1 MFNKL
6 KPYIAYIITALISGI
21 VGYALHVFTHTC
33 PHIVSEVTVLDTVY
47 LEVPEMVTSTKPVTK
62 WRTEYETIEVPGP
75 RWEIIH
81 DTTEG
86 RIDTFTKVVFKEREA
101 TFVSQDTLRN
111 DSLWVAVTDSAN
123 CLGILSRSSVW
134 GGKYKA
140 VNTTT
145 TKTIDHKDKALK
157 YFAGA
162 NFRQQPNMPVN
173 MTVNSLVLYKDV
185 IGFEYNRGRRSN
197 TFGLKV
203 RIK

>member
-1 MFNKL
+1 MKKL
-6 KPYIAYIITALISGI
+6 KPYIAYIITALVSGI
-21 VGYALHVFTHTC
+21 VGYVLHVFTHTC

-47 LEVPEMVTSTKPVTK
+47 LEVPEVVTVTKPVTK

-75 RWEIIH
+75 SWE
-81 DTTEG
+81 T
-86 RIDTFTKVVFKEREA
+86 IDTFTKVVFKQKES

-111 DSLWVAVTDSAN
+111 DSLWVSVTDSAN
-123 CLGILSRSSVW
+123 CLGILSRQSVW